1 MKKNPKKQ
9 PPVHYPCG
17 WSFRIIGR
25 DKETMEQAII
35 AYMKDAEYLLTASNT
50 SRAGKYVSLNLE
62 TVVAD
67 EDSRNQIYIDLKCL
81 ECVTLVI

>member
-1 MKKNPKKQ
+1 MKKQTAEKQ
-9 PPVHYPCG
+9 PIDYPCG

-25 DKETMEQAII
+25 DKKTMEQAIT
-35 AYMKDAEYLLTASNT
+35 AYMRDAEYLLMASNT
-50 SRAGKYVSLNLE
+50 SRSGKYVSLNLE

-67 EDSRNQIYIDLKCL
+67 ENSRNQIYIDLKCL